1 LEKNQKRVTKKLDF
15 PKLLERVLKFL
26 SIRPR
31 SRQEIINYLKK
42 KTPQDEA
49 LREKVLKK
57 AESLDLIDDRDFAVW
72 WVEQR
77 MTFRPKGKKALFF
90 ELRQKGLEKALI
102 EEILNEKINELV
114 LAIPLA
120 QKKWLSLK
128 KLPKE
133 AAQQKLVGFL
143 SRRGFSWEVI
153 KKVLDEIFK
162 KK

>member
-1 LEKNQKRVTKKLDF
+1 VTKKLDF

-42 KTPQDEA
+42 KIPQDEI

-57 AESLDLIDDRDFAVW
+57 VESLDLIDDRDFAYW

-90 ELRQKGLEKALI
+90 ELKQKGLEKNLI
-102 EEILNEKINELV
+102 EEILNEKIDELT
-114 LAIPLA
+114 LAKPLA
-120 QKKWLSLK
+120 EKKWLSLK
-128 KLPKE
+128 KLPL
-133 AAQQKLVGFL
+133 AIGQQKLVDFL
-143 SRRGFSWEVI
+143 SRRGFSWEI
-153 KKVLDEIFK
+153 IRKVLDEILK

>member
-1 LEKNQKRVTKKLDF
+1 MTKKLDF
-15 PKLLERVLKFL
+15 PKLRERVLKFL

-42 KTPQDEA
+42 KIPQDEV

-57 AESLDLIDDRDFAVW
+57 AESLDLIDDRDFALW

-90 ELRQKGLEKALI
+90 ELRQKGLEKDLI

-114 LAIPLA
+114 LIKPLA

-128 KLPKE
+128 KLPE
-133 AAQQKLVGFL
+133 EVAQQKLVGFL
-143 SRRGFSWEVI
+143 SRRGFSWETI
-153 KKVLDEIFK
+153 RKVLDEINK
-162 KK
+162 KQ

>member
-1 LEKNQKRVTKKLDF
+1 MTKKLDF

-31 SRQEIINYLKK
+31 SRQEILNYLRKK
-42 KTPQDEA
+42 IPQDEV
-49 LREKVLKK
+49 LREKVLKE

-77 MTFRPKGKKALFF
+77 MTFRPKGKRALFF
-90 ELRQKGLEKALI
+90 ELKQKGLEKNLI
-102 EEILNEKINELV
+102 EEVLNEKIDELS
-114 LAIPLA
+114 LAKPLA
-120 QKKWLSLK
+120 EKKWLSLK
-128 KLPKE
+128 KLPPMVG
-133 AAQQKLVGFL
+133 QQKLVGFL

-153 KKVLDEIFK
+153 KKVLDRVGK

>member
-1 LEKNQKRVTKKLDF
+1 MTKKLDF

-31 SRQEIINYLKK
+31 SRQEILNYLRKK
-42 KTPQDEA
+42 IPQDEA

-77 MTFRPKGKKALFF
+77 MTFRPKGKRALFF
-90 ELRQKGLEKALI
+90 ELKQKGLEKNLI
-102 EEILNEKINELV
+102 EEVLNEKIDELA
-114 LAIPLA
+114 LIRPLA
-120 QKKWLSLK
+120 EKKWLSLK
-128 KLPKE
+128 KLPSMVG
-133 AAQQKLVGFL
+133 QQKLVGFL

-153 KKVLDEIFK
+153 KKVLDEICK

>member
-1 LEKNQKRVTKKLDF
+1 MTKKLDF

-42 KTPQDEA
+42 KIPQDEV

-57 AESLDLIDDRDFAVW
+57 AESLDLIDDRDFALW

-90 ELRQKGLEKALI
+90 ELRQKGLEKDLI

-114 LAIPLA
+114 LIKPLV

-133 AAQQKLVGFL
+133 AARQKLVGFL
-143 SRRGFSWEVI
+143 SRRGFSWETI
-153 KKVLDEIFK
+153 RKVLDEINK
-162 KK
+162 KQ